1 MFCLQSY
8 QGHIIDILIVHLSY
22 PQDSINTKVIY
33 RFGLTRVECTSYFLF
48 RNCKQNITSLSL
60 LAGRTVDYMCINL
73 IRRIGLINKLS
84 LDLR

>member
-1 MFCLQSY
+1 MFCLESY
-8 QGHIIDILIVHLSY
+8 QQQIFDRLTVYLSY

-33 RFGLTRVECTSYFLF
+33 RFALTQVECTSYFSF
-48 RNCKQNITSLSL
+48 SDCKQNIPSLSL